1 MENADNLSSVN
12 IKHSFQSRSGCTA
25 AFTLVEL
32 LVAMVIIGIVVVA
45 LYAGISWGFTTV
57 RLAREDLRA
66 TQILVEKMETIRLYN
81 WDQITTPTFILK
93 NFSVPYDPTAPPA
106 SPGTGLEYRGKLTVS
121 QFTDALSYASDLR
134 LVTLELTWTSG
145 NMQRRRE
152 ISTYVCR
159 TGLQNYLY

>member
-1 MENADNLSSVN
+1 M
-12 IKHSFQSRSGCTA
+12 
-25 AFTLVEL
+25 
-32 LVAMVIIGIVVVA
+32 VAMVTIGLVVTA

-93 NFSVPYDPTAPPA
+93 NFTVPYDTAAP
-106 SPGTGLEYRGKLTVS
+106 SGLVYRGKMTTS
-121 QFTDALSYASDLR
+121 QFTDALSYADNLR
-134 LVTLELTWTSG
+134 LVTLELSWTSG